1 MLDPVVQHDL
11 VHRVDRGGAERA
23 GEPLVRRQAALGQQ
37 LAAVV
42 TRHEVPDE
50 TAAAAQLQAQRA
62 LVLVTTLQQ
71 ETVDIKQQTLH
82 NELQ

>member
-50 TAAAAQLQAQRA
+50 TAAA
-62 LVLVTTLQQ
+62 LVMVTRLQQ
-71 ETVDIKQQTLH
+71 ETEDI
-82 NELQ
+82 NNSRF